1 MVFQGK
7 LEKVVSMPQYSTPK
21 KVSITFT
28 LFVLCGA
35 FLQLQSSILWLVL
48 IMLFSPQSL
57 SLAALGLI
65 LLFVFPFIF

>member
-28 LFVLCGA
+28 LFVLCAA
-35 FLQLQSSILWLVL
+35 FLKLQSSIL
-48 IMLFSPQSL
+48 
-57 SLAALGLI
+57 
-65 LLFVFPFIF
+65 LLFYGIDNAV